1 MKRTRTVMLGSVA
14 AAISAV
20 MAATGANGSPQA
32 STGSRVLEFGTMAA
46 VTGPFV
52 GAANPIRGIAGGG
65 LPWQISAAKGELS
78 TAGKLE
84 VQVSGLVLFEGAPV
98 PVDRPGTKPIAAFRA
113 IVSCLSI
120 TDGAATTVNVATDP
134 VPATSTGDATIE
146 ADISLPSPCIAP
158 IVFVGPSATTWFAA
172 TGTG

>member
-1 MKRTRTVMLGSVA
+1 MKRTRTVVFGSVA
-14 AAISAV
+14 AAMSAV

-32 STGSRVLEFGTMAA
+32 STGPKVLEFGTMAA

-65 LPWQISAAKGELS
+65 LPWQIVAAKGELS
-78 TAGKLE
+78 TAGELE
-84 VQVSGLVLFEGAPV
+84 VQISGLVLFEGAPV
-98 PVDRPGTKPIAAFRA
+98 PVDRQGTNPIPAFRV
-113 IVSCLSI
+113 IVSCLS
-120 TDGAATTVNVATDP
+120 TADGAATTVNVATDP
-134 VPATSTGDATIE
+134 VPATSTGDAKIE

-172 TGTG
+172 TGIG